1 MTTPARVL
9 AVSDTHLGDGQ
20 ADRLITRLGG
30 LLDGL
35 DAILHA
41 GDVVHPGV
49 LAALRE
55 HAPVHA
61 VLGNNDHGLGLPEQ
75 AQFELGGR
83 TVAMVHDSGSS
94 AGRATRLRRWF
105 PSADLVVFGHS
116 HAPWHETHVDERGPC
131 TAPPQPRLGD
141 AAAGAAGVHGR
152 VAVARSR
159 RDRGRVRP
167 GRMTDG
173 GLG

>member
-20 ADRLITRLGG
+20 ADRLITRLGS

-61 VLGNNDHGLGLPEQ
+61 VLGNNDHGLRLPEQ
-75 AQFELGGR
+75 AQLELGGR

-116 HAPWHETHVDERGPC
+116 HAPSHETHVDERGHVQHHLNPGSAMQRRAQPVC
-131 TAPPQPRLGD
+131 TVALLSLGPD
-141 AAAGAAGVHGR
+141 EI
-152 VAVARSR
+152 AVEFVPV
-159 RDRGRVRP
+159 G
-167 GRMTDG
+167 
-173 GLG
+173 